1 MRQLTTLLVTGG
13 YTAFHVFDFYT
24 SYAHTFLDVIKKT
37 TTNKSGPK
45 PLLNTS
51 LSTPDILKVVRLL
64 LRLFNEAT
72 AILYN
77 ENIEGE

>member
-1 MRQLTTLLVTGG
+1 LLVTGG
-13 YTAFHVFDFYT
+13 YTALHVFDFYT
-24 SYAHTFLDVIKKT
+24 NYVHTFLDVIKKA

-45 PLLNTS
+45 PLLNTR
-51 LSTPDILKVVRLL
+51 LSTPDILNVVRLL

-72 AILYN
+72 SILHN